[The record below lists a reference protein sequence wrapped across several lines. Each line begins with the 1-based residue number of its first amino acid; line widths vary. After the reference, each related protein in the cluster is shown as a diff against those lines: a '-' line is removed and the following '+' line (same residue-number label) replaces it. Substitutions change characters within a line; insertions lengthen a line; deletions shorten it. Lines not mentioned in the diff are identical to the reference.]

1 MHRLWEPLDLK
12 RKPPTSYAAKF
23 SSPYTI
29 AAGLLHGDAGLAQF
43 TDEAVND
50 PRAFALAA
58 KVSYVINPD
67 DEYPKNYTG
76 HIRAEMVDGS
86 VVEERQGQLRGGT
99 KEPMTREN
107 ILAKATA
114 NLTFAGRKPAAS
126 GLLEDFATAL
136 FTEDAPFDGSP
147 ARHARRLIGVAC
159 MEPSL
164 ATLAPSTMVAGVAV
178 CFVAAMLGSVSGM
191 GAGMIVTLFITPII
205 GAKAVI
211 PVISVLMLINN
222 ASRVWFYR
230 EGLQLQKVGLIAGV
244 AVPMSALGALVYV
257 RLEGAL
263 VQVLLGLMLIASIPI
278 RRWIEGQKITPSRPQ
293 IVAVSGVFGFLSSV
307 IVGAGMLVIPMLMG
321 LGLTGPALLA
331 TDGMIAVLVNV
342 AKVIFFGS
350 LDALS
355 LQLFLLAVAMG
366 LCTVPGTWA
375 GAWLVRRTSVK
386 VHTIF
391 IEALIV
397 LGGASLI
404 WSAIRT

>member
-1 MHRLWEPLDLK
+1 
-12 RKPPTSYAAKF
+12 
-23 SSPYTI
+23 
-29 AAGLLHGDAGLAQF
+29 
-43 TDEAVND
+43 
-50 PRAFALAA
+50 
-58 KVSYVINPD
+58 
-67 DEYPKNYTG
+67 
-76 HIRAEMVDGS
+76 
-86 VVEERQGQLRGGT
+86 
-99 KEPMTREN
+99 
-107 ILAKATA
+107 
-114 NLTFAGRKPAAS
+114 
-126 GLLEDFATAL
+126 
-136 FTEDAPFDGSP
+136 
-147 ARHARRLIGVAC
+147 

-164 ATLAPSTMVAGVAV
+164 ATLAPSTMAIGVAV

-244 AVPMSALGALVYV
+244 AVPMSALGALVYI

-375 GAWLVRRTSVK
+375 GAWLVRRTSIK
-386 VHTIF
+386 VHTFF

-404 WSAIRT
+404 WSAFRP

>member
-1 MHRLWEPLDLK
+1 
-12 RKPPTSYAAKF
+12 
-23 SSPYTI
+23 
-29 AAGLLHGDAGLAQF
+29 
-43 TDEAVND
+43 
-50 PRAFALAA
+50 
-58 KVSYVINPD
+58 
-67 DEYPKNYTG
+67 
-76 HIRAEMVDGS
+76 
-86 VVEERQGQLRGGT
+86 
-99 KEPMTREN
+99 
-107 ILAKATA
+107 
-114 NLTFAGRKPAAS
+114 
-126 GLLEDFATAL
+126 
-136 FTEDAPFDGSP
+136 
-147 ARHARRLIGVAC
+147 

-164 ATLAPSTMVAGVAV
+164 ASLDPLTMTAGVAV
-178 CFVAAMLGSVSGM
+178 CFIAAMLGSVSGM

-230 EGLQLQKVGLIAGV
+230 EGLQLHRVGLIAGV

-257 RLEGAL
+257 RLEGAV
-263 VQVLLGLMLIASIPI
+263 VQILLGCMLIGSIPV
-278 RRWIEGQKITPSRPQ
+278 RRWIEGQKITPSRSQ

-307 IVGAGMLVIPMLMG
+307 IVGAGMLVIPLLMG
-321 LGLTGPALLA
+321 LGLAGPALLA

-355 LQLFLLAVAMG
+355 LQLFLLAVVMG

-375 GAWLVRRTSVK
+375 GAWLVRRTSIK
-386 VHTIF
+386 LHTFF

-404 WSAIRT
+404 WGAIGT